1 METFEKQGEKLKV
14 AEPVVSEREYTMGE
28 IDNKILE
35 LETELTKWKKL
46 RREGEKLGLREVFNI
61 PKEVVIE
68 ELQEITTG

>member
-1 METFEKQGEKLKV
+1 METFEKRGEKLKKIEQV
-14 AEPVVSEREYTMGE
+14 EVEVEYTIGE

-61 PKEVVIE
+61 PPLE
-68 ELQEITTG
+68 EITTE

>member
-1 METFEKQGEKLKV
+1 METFERRGGKLSRKEQV
-14 AEPVVSEREYTMGE
+14 EVEVEYTIGE

-61 PKEVVIE
+61 PPLE
-68 ELQEITTG
+68 EITTE

>member
-1 METFEKQGEKLKV
+1 METFEKRGEKLSRKEQV
-14 AEPVVSEREYTMGE
+14 EVEVEYSMGE

-61 PKEVVIE
+61 PP
-68 ELQEITTG
+68 LQEDITTE